1 MLRFIRGA
9 GGTSVRRA
17 GALAALLALVV
28 GLFAACGGD
37 DGDQQSVAQ
46 QQAQQQDEA
55 QQAQPSQAAPSRPAE
70 DAPEATE
77 PLKIGYLADFSGP
90 IAEFGPVIETG
101 VRLAI
106 KHLNEAGGVN
116 GRPVELVIGD
126 TGLDPT
132 RAVEEARRLI
142 EVEGVHAIVGPLAS
156 SVTLAVAE
164 SVSAPARIPT
174 ISPSAT
180 SPQLSVADDD
190 GYLFRSTSSDAAQG
204 PALAQLAAAEGYS
217 NVAVLYINDPYGQ
230 GLSEAFAGS
239 WGGELTSVAIEGGS
253 TSYLSELQA
262 AAANGADVLIAMSF
276 PQEAQVYLREA
287 LENEIFDTFLFVD
300 GTKSQDMIDAIGA
313 EYLNDMKGT
322 APASGPETD
331 SLRLFNEAYI
341 AEYGELSPLPFIRE
355 AYDATIAIGLAAAA
369 AGSNDGTAIRDA
381 LPFIASPGGVEAV
394 AGAEGVAAALAVV
407 SSGGDINY
415 EGAATTLDWNVVGD
429 ITTGFIGVWQFQDG
443 AITELSVEAFD
454 LGGGAVVAA
463 PAARDPSTGP
473 VVIAFM
479 TDFTGPLAEF
489 GPELQRGVELAIE
502 HVNAAGGILGRPV
515 VLVTGDTQADPTVAV
530 AEARRLVNIEGAVA
544 IAGPF
549 TSVAT
554 LAVAEAVS
562 GPLGVP
568 TVTPGAT
575 SPQISLA
582 ADDGYLF
589 RATISDA
596 AQGPVL
602 AMLAED
608 EGYERVGVL
617 YRNDPYGQ
625 GLAEAFAAAFGGE
638 ANLVAI
644 EDSQTSF
651 VAELQR
657 AAANDAEV
665 LVVIG
670 FPREAAVF
678 VREALEQGIF
688 DEFLFVDGSKSQDLI
703 AAIGA
708 EFLNGMRGTAQAPG
722 PETPALAAWNQAY
735 IDVHGELPKLPFV
748 RETYDAAMSL
758 LLAIEA
764 AGTTNNEAIRDA
776 LYEISSPGGDIVI
789 PGVEGIAQGLEILR
803 GGGDIN
809 YEGAATTLDWDE
821 NGDVTSG
828 YIGIWEYRDGAI
840 VEVEAIPFSLE

>member
-9 GGTSVRRA
+9 AGSSVRRA

-28 GLFAACGGD
+28 GLLAACGVD

-55 QQAQPSQAAPSRPAE
+55 QQAQPSQAAPSRPAQ

-190 GYLFRSTSSDAAQG
+190 GYLFRSTTSDAAQG

-262 AAANGADVLIAMSF
+262 AAANGAEVLIAMSF
-276 PQEAQVYLREA
+276 PQEAQVYLRES

-313 EYLNDMKGT
+313 QYLNGMKGT

-381 LPFIASPGGVEAV
+381 LPFIASPGGVEGGCRRRGRRGRVGSGQQRRRHQLRGRRHDARLERRWRHHDRLHRRMAV
-394 AGAEGVAAALAVV
+394 PGRRDHRAQRRGVRPRRRR
-407 SSGGDINY
+407 GRRDT
-415 EGAATTLDWNVVGD
+415 GAARS
-429 ITTGFIGVWQFQDG
+429 
-443 AITELSVEAFD
+443 E
-454 LGGGAVVAA
+454 
-463 PAARDPSTGP
+463 R
-473 VVIAFM
+473 
-479 TDFTGPLAEF
+479 
-489 GPELQRGVELAIE
+489 R
-502 HVNAAGGILGRPV
+502 AAG
-515 VLVTGDTQADPTVAV
+515 D
-530 AEARRLVNIEGAVA
+530 RR
-544 IAGPF
+544 
-549 TSVAT
+549 S
-554 LAVAEAVS
+554 
-562 GPLGVP
+562 
-568 TVTPGAT
+568 
-575 SPQISLA
+575 
-582 ADDGYLF
+582 
-589 RATISDA
+589 
-596 AQGPVL
+596 
-602 AMLAED
+602 
-608 EGYERVGVL
+608 
-617 YRNDPYGQ
+617 
-625 GLAEAFAAAFGGE
+625 
-638 ANLVAI
+638 
-644 EDSQTSF
+644 
-651 VAELQR
+651 
-657 AAANDAEV
+657 
-665 LVVIG
+665 
-670 FPREAAVF
+670 
-678 VREALEQGIF
+678 
-688 DEFLFVDGSKSQDLI
+688 
-703 AAIGA
+703 
-708 EFLNGMRGTAQAPG
+708 
-722 PETPALAAWNQAY
+722 
-735 IDVHGELPKLPFV
+735 
-748 RETYDAAMSL
+748 
-758 LLAIEA
+758 
-764 AGTTNNEAIRDA
+764 
-776 LYEISSPGGDIVI
+776 
-789 PGVEGIAQGLEILR
+789 
-803 GGGDIN
+803 
-809 YEGAATTLDWDE
+809 
-821 NGDVTSG
+821 
-828 YIGIWEYRDGAI
+828 
-840 VEVEAIPFSLE
+840 